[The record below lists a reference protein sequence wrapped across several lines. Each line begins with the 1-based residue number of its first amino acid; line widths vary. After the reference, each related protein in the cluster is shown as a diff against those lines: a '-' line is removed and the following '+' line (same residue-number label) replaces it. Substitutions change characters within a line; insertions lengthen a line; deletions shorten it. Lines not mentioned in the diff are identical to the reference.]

1 MNSEEENGNDVLKRD
16 ATVMIVLMENTSNQF
31 QKISKCSDE
40 LEKSKDNDT
49 ILKKIKRYAEDG
61 YDYTN
66 KKIKIVEDNEAVPI
80 TPIEKQITADLS
92 QSTNS
97 KNLENFH
104 GMGVIAK
111 EEVKICSNATCPPY
125 H

>member
-66 KKIKIVEDNEAVPI
+66 KKIKIVEDNEAVTI
-80 TPIEKQITADLS
+80 TPIDCRPFTINQ
-92 QSTNS
+92 Q
-97 KNLENFH
+97 
-104 GMGVIAK
+104 
-111 EEVKICSNATCPPY
+111 
-125 H
+125 